1 MVLYAVPAAIR
12 CRAFSLTLEGTARKW
27 FWKLIPGSIG
37 SFTQLSKLF
46 IDQFM
51 SPLYEKKPIERL
63 FFVRQRKEEPL
74 KDFMV
79 RFNNES
85 MAYNDDGVMI
95 RAMISGLQA
104 NHGTVYQILNRELL
118 SDSAKDPP
126 KSYTDLLDKACRFS
140 DSFDQMINVVIARK
154 HAEKGTLNRSRN
166 KRRRSRSPTNTH
178 EGRRFHR

>member
-46 IDQFM
+46 IDKFM

-63 FFVRQRKEEPL
+63 FSVRQRKEEPL
-74 KDFMV
+74 KDFMM

-118 SDSAKDPP
+118 SDIAKDPP

-154 HAEKGTLNRSRN
+154 HAKKGTLNRSRN

-178 EGRRFHR
+178 EGRRFHQ